1 MEGSFPLPGD
11 DGDLQVLKRLAA
23 HLLPG
28 QRSSKKHGWRPSGP
42 EIVEGFVKE
51 LLRIDE
57 LDIEQARKSQ
67 EAVKRGTT
75 VQGYIVR
82 IQSGTNVNYY
92 VVLDLL
98 KYIAPTIIGAL
109 DLLLKLHLS
118 YNVKYTYECGVF
130 YTFLQRVLLEV
141 ETDFDLPN
149 TKLYLLENK
158 VRQQSLIK
166 CSSAGSA

>member
-11 DGDLQVLKRLAA
+11 NGDLEVLKAVAA

-28 QRSSKKHGWRPSGP
+28 QLSSKKKGWRPSGV

-51 LLRIDE
+51 LSHIDQI
-57 LDIEQARKSQ
+57 DVEQARKSR
-67 EAVKRGTT
+67 EAEKRGTT

-82 IQSGTNVNYY
+82 IQSGTSVNYY

-109 DLLLKLHLS
+109 NLLLQLHLS
-118 YNVKYTYECGVF
+118 YNVKYSFECGVF

-141 ETDFDLPN
+141 ETKSDARNP
-149 TKLYLLENK
+149 KLYILMNK
-158 VRQQSLIK
+158 VKQRS
-166 CSSAGSA
+166 